1 MEEKRINNMDITK
14 EEARLL
20 IGLLCNEQIKMVKD
34 NPKQEIY
41 KSDRYLK
48 LEEIKVK
55 CKNVR

>member
-1 MEEKRINNMDITK
+1 MDITK

-55 CKNVR
+55 CRNVR